1 MPKSP
6 KLNLNILLHTLLFV
20 AFCVILHIDLFLYIN
35 CKVLIMNPFKKLLGQ
50 TAIYGLPSI
59 LGRFLNYCLVFLH
72 TNIFVTSNYG
82 VQNYFYAI
90 AAFMA
95 VVLLMVWKLLI
106 FDILRFPTTKIECF
120 LLHSIRFILPPY
132 QS

>member
-1 MPKSP
+1 
-6 KLNLNILLHTLLFV
+6 
-20 AFCVILHIDLFLYIN
+20 
-35 CKVLIMNPFKKLLGQ
+35 MNPLKKILGQ

-95 VVLLMVWKLLI
+95 VVLTYGMETAYFRYTSIEENKERVFSTSQYSLY
-106 FDILRFPTTKIECF
+106 FTTI
-120 LLHSIRFILPPY
+120 P
-132 QS
+132 

>member
-1 MPKSP
+1 M
-6 KLNLNILLHTLLFV
+6 F
-20 AFCVILHIDLFLYIN
+20 
-35 CKVLIMNPFKKLLGQ
+35 IMNPFKKLLGQ

-95 VVLLMVWKLLI
+95 VVLTYGMETAYFRYTSLSDNKDRVFSTAQYSLYFTTIPHNPHYWGNPKKMLFVEQKQSTKLRLVWW
-106 FDILRFPTTKIECF
+106 
-120 LLHSIRFILPPY
+120 
-132 QS
+132 

>member
-1 MPKSP
+1 
-6 KLNLNILLHTLLFV
+6 
-20 AFCVILHIDLFLYIN
+20 
-35 CKVLIMNPFKKLLGQ
+35 MNPFKKLLGQ

-95 VVLLMVWKLLI
+95 VVLTYGM
-106 FDILRFPTTKIECF
+106 
-120 LLHSIRFILPPY
+120 
-132 QS
+132 